1 MLVLAERAPG
11 LAVTAPRAVG
21 RRAAYPA
28 VPESVRS
35 WVDHTLG
42 SPVVAVSEQVGGMSP
57 GCASRVAC
65 ADGTRAF
72 VKAVGP
78 ELNPLTPNL
87 FRREIAVLQ
96 LLGSHPL
103 WAELLA
109 SYDVGPDGWVA
120 LLLEDVDG
128 AHPDLT
134 DDAVMAVLLESTDEL
149 GRVLHR
155 RVPRV
160 PQPDPENGGLN
171 DLGLGFAAWAESL
184 DHVWDL
190 PPALLPDWVRERAPQ
205 LQEGVRALA
214 EHPRDRLVHFDIR
227 DDNLVERPDGAL
239 VFVDW
244 GATSLGPAWM
254 DPLLARLER
263 VQLPW
268 FDAETASCAALA
280 DVGEGTVT
288 SVLVGL
294 GTFLAWRAHTAVD
307 VNLPTLGAFR
317 RAESERFLSA
327 AARRLRLVGDLGG
340 QARPC

>member
-1 MLVLAERAPG
+1 MP
-11 LAVTAPRAVG
+11 
-21 RRAAYPA
+21 YPA

-35 WVDHTLG
+35 WVDDTLG
-42 SPVVAVSEQVGGMSP
+42 SPVVSVSEQVGGMSP
-57 GCASRVAC
+57 GCASRVVC

-78 ELNPLTPNL
+78 ELNPLTPNF
-87 FRREIAVLQ
+87 FRREITVLG

-103 WAELLA
+103 WAGLLA
-109 SYDVGPDGWVA
+109 SYDGGGAGWVA
-120 LLLEDVDG
+120 LLLQDVDG
-128 AHPDLT
+128 THPDLA
-134 DDAVMAVLLESTDEL
+134 DDAAMARLLESTDEL
-149 GRVLHR
+149 TGVLHR

-160 PQPDPENGGLN
+160 PAPDPENGGLN
-171 DLGLGFAAWAESL
+171 DLGRGFASWADAF
-184 DHVWDL
+184 DHLEDL
-190 PPALLPDWVRERAPQ
+190 PPSLLPGWVRENAPQ

-227 DDNLVERPDGAL
+227 DDNLIERPDGAL

-244 GATSLGPAWM
+244 GATSLGPVWM

-263 VQLPW
+263 AHLPW
-268 FDAETASCAALA
+268 FDVSTASCAALA
-280 DVGEGTVT
+280 EVGDDTVT

-317 RAESERFLSA
+317 RTESDRFLSA
-327 AARRLRLVGDLGG
+327 AARRLGPVGDLGG
-340 QARPC
+340 RARPC